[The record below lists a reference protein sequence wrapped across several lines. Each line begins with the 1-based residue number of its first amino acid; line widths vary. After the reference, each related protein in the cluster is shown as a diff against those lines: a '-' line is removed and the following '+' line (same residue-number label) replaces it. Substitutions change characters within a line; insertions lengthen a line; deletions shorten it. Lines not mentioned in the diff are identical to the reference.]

1 VAEDIPPEALTADFV
16 RKDKKIQPWCR
27 RWPARWKLKNE
38 QDVHYLFERLVF
50 MAKRHNPS
58 SRKLR
63 VLLKSPYKRQSPTF
77 HADRLLPPPQGEKA
91 AGVHA
96 RVPHAAGSAEGTR
109 RGQFHRRLLLPRP
122 HLPGQGRNA
131 LRQVRPAFGEYFK
144 GVTQIPGLEADIPEE
159 WLKMMMK
166 KHLTPEEKAKLEK
179 LGWDKLMEEFKKRLA
194 EQKERHAGGS
204 KWIGTG
210 GSSPFGHGGY
220 HPEGIR
226 IGGESAGNR
235 TGDQG
240 LGEPRVPQPRRHGR
254 TRHAQHQDRPA
265 PPAPLRPRRRR
276 GRAGSGRHHHRHGA
290 QRRLARHQDAPERH
304 NKVKVLLFL
313 DIGGSMDDHIKV
325 CEELFSAAKSEF
337 KHLEYFYFHNCIYD
351 YVWKDNRRRHGE
363 RFPLWDVMHKYG
375 EDYKVVVVGD
385 ATMSPYEILQPG
397 GSVEYSNEEAGA
409 VWLQRMLDTWPRAV
423 WLNPEPERL
432 WDYRHSIELVRTIF
446 NSRMFPLTLAGLER
460 AMRELNK

>member
-1 VAEDIPPEALTADFV
+1 MLIDFFLHLKTKKLPVSTREFLTLLEALKEHVAGNSIDDFYFLARTCLV
-16 RKDKKIQPWCR
+16 KD
-27 RWPARWKLKNE
+27 E
-38 QDVHYLFERLVF
+38 THYDKF
-50 MAKRHNPS
+50 
-58 SRKLR
+58 
-63 VLLKSPYKRQSPTF
+63 
-77 HADRLLPPPQGEKA
+77 DR
-91 AGVHA
+91 
-96 RVPHAAGSAEGTR
+96 
-109 RGQFHRRLLLPRP
+109 
-122 HLPGQGRNA
+122 
-131 LRQVRPAFGEYFK
+131 AFGEYFK
-144 GVTQIPGLEADIPEE
+144 GVTQIPGLEGDIPEE
-159 WLKMMMK
+159 WLKLMMK

-179 LGWDKLMEEFKKRLA
+179 LGWDKLMEEFKKRLK

-235 TGDQG
+235 TAIKVWENREYRNLDDTVE
-240 LGEPRVPQPRRHGR
+240 LG
-254 TRHAQHQDRPA
+254 TRNIKIA
-265 PPAPLRPRRRR
+265 L
-276 GRAGSGRHHHRHGA
+276 
-290 QRRLARHQDAPERH
+290 RRLRRFAREGAEDELDLDGTIAGTARNAGWLDIKMRPERH

-385 ATMSPYEILQPG
+385 ATMSPYEVLQPG

-432 WDYRHSIELVRTIF
+432 WDYRHSIELIRTIF